1 MFPLLLLLYSLSGAA
16 ALIYQVLWVRL
27 LGLTFGVTVH
37 AAATVL
43 ASFMTGLAI
52 GSALGGRHADR
63 ARNPLRSFGLI
74 ELAAGLTALA
84 SPMLLDAVQALFVR
98 WHTGTAEGDLRLT
111 LLRFLL
117 SALVLIVPSMLMG
130 ATLPVVMRA
139 ARAHASG
146 ASRLGVL
153 YGTNTIGA
161 MTGTLLA
168 GMWMIPALGM
178 SRSFFLAAATN
189 TFVGLVAIVAS
200 RRAAASAAGTPEPS
214 TLPAEP
220 GLPRPAA
227 VAFIVVL
234 SGFVALALE
243 VVWFRVLAAIILRPT
258 TYAFT
263 IMLTAVLAGIGLG
276 SYIAGLIL
284 RRSRRWGL
292 WLAAAEIA
300 TGAAAL
306 LSFHGMAW
314 SLDVMRWAN
323 DWIARYL
330 PDHLAPLLVGTFLSI
345 FPAALMMGIALPIA
359 LASWTAAT
367 ASEKAGRRIGNVY
380 ALNVAGSIAG
390 SLAGGFVLLPLL
402 GTHSSL
408 LLLSLAMIAGG
419 LLLLIGLE
427 RRWQLG
433 LGVAA
438 LALAA
443 IGTVTLPDLN
453 DVVLPLRYR
462 GQQTIWRK
470 EGIQT
475 TVAVTEQSPRGAGGQ
490 RVLLLNGLHQA
501 NDGGGMVGFHKHIAL
516 LPLALHPNPRAFLS
530 VGLGGGATPGAASE
544 YPGVQV
550 DVVELSSAVVD
561 AAGFFAH
568 INNGLLTNP
577 NVRVMVGDGRTH
589 LMVTRRKYD
598 VVTADAILPTHAGAG
613 ALYSADYYRLV
624 KNVLAPQGLA
634 AQWVGPTGTEQWKM
648 IVRTFL
654 SEFPDATLWSGQILI
669 GGHGPLVIEPGAL
682 QWKEQDAR
690 ISALLGR
697 DGTLP
702 ASMLLSRFTAG
713 PDELRA
719 FVGEG
724 PILTDDRP
732 RVEYFLS
739 LPKSDPLIDLSP
751 LKGDARRLLR

>member
-1 MFPLLLLLYSLSGAA
+1 
-16 ALIYQVLWVRL
+16 
-27 LGLTFGVTVH
+27 
-37 AAATVL
+37 
-43 ASFMTGLAI
+43 MT
-52 GSALGGRHADR
+52 
-63 ARNPLRSFGLI
+63 RSFL
-74 ELAAGLTALA
+74 
-84 SPMLLDAVQALFVR
+84 
-98 WHTGTAEGDLRLT
+98 
-111 LLRFLL
+111 
-117 SALVLIVPSMLMG
+117 
-130 ATLPVVMRA
+130 
-139 ARAHASG
+139 
-146 ASRLGVL
+146 
-153 YGTNTIGA
+153 
-161 MTGTLLA
+161 
-168 GMWMIPALGM
+168 
-178 SRSFFLAAATN
+178 LAAATN
-189 TFVGLVAIVAS
+189 ALVGVCAIALS
-200 RRAAASAAGTPEPS
+200 RRSSGTAMAPS
-214 TLPAEP
+214 NLQSQITDLQLPKAW
-220 GLPRPAA
+220 A
-227 VAFIVVL
+227 VLVIVVL

-292 WLAAAEIA
+292 WLAAAEIG

-306 LSFHGMAW
+306 FSFQGMAW
-314 SLDVMRWAN
+314 SLDVMGWAN
-323 DWIARYL
+323 AWIARYM

-367 ASEKAGRRIGNVY
+367 ASDNAGRRIGNVY
-380 ALNVAGSIAG
+380 AMNVAGSIAG

-402 GTHSSL
+402 GTHRSL
-408 LLLSLAMIAGG
+408 LLLSLMMIAGG
-419 LLLLIGLE
+419 LLLVGGLT
-427 RRWQLG
+427 RRSQLA
-433 LGVAA
+433 LGAMA

-443 IGTVTLPDLN
+443 AGTVTLPDLN

-475 TVAVTEQSPRGAGGQ
+475 TVAVTQQGTRAGAGQ

-501 NDGGGMVGFHKHIAL
+501 NDSPGMVGFHKHLAL
-516 LPLALHPNPRAFLS
+516 LPLALHSNPRSLLS
-530 VGLGGGATPGAASE
+530 VGLGGGATPGGASE

-561 AAGFFAH
+561 AAGFFSH
-568 INNGLLTNP
+568 VNNGLLTNP

-624 KNVLAPQGLA
+624 KNVLAPGGLV
-634 AQWVGPTGTEQWKM
+634 AQWVGPTGSEQWKM
-648 IVRTFL
+648 LVRTFL
-654 SEFPDATLWSGQILI
+654 SEFPDATLWSGSILI
-669 GGHGPLVIEPGAL
+669 GGNGPLVIDPSAL
-682 QWKEQDAR
+682 AAKEQDPTTFGV
-690 ISALLGR
+690 LGP

-702 ASMLLSRFTAG
+702 TPVLLSRFTAG
-713 PDELRA
+713 PEELRT
-719 FVGEG
+719 FVGDG
-724 PILTDDRP
+724 PILTDDQP

-739 LPKSDPLIDLSP
+739 LPENDPVVDLSV
-751 LKGDARRLLR
+751 LKGDARRYVKK